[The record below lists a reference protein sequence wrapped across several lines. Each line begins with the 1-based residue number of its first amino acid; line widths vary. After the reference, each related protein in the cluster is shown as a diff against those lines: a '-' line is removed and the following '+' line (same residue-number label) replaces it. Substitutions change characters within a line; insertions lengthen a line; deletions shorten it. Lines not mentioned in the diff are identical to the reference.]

1 VPATTFAKAFGDQLV
16 ASGWFCRGWSGCA
29 SIQCRFFN
37 AKKSLM
43 LGGPLELI
51 NLSALPSWLV

>member
-1 VPATTFAKAFGDQLV
+1 MAGFVEVGRVVPAY
-16 ASGWFCRGWSGCA
+16 
-29 SIQCRFFN
+29 N
-37 AKKSLM
+37 ADFLTRKKSLM